1 MLEAIERMM
10 EVEGRYKLKLDIK
23 RRKDTISCIQ
33 MYADKIFAK
42 NEGVK

>member
-1 MLEAIERMM
+1 MM
-10 EVEGRYKLKLDIK
+10 EVEGRYKVKLEIK

-33 MYADKIFAK
+33 MYADNEVKIFAK